1 MRAPKRTVSLLLA
14 AALLLALSLLTGC
27 AQIDEA
33 EEPLFPPEE
42 DPAPEET
49 AAALPSAF
57 SLPYLAGQPLNPLTC
72 PDGMQQTAASL
83 LYEGL
88 FHLDGQFTP
97 QPLLCASYTYD
108 PEALTYVLT
117 LRQGVVFSDGSPL
130 TAADIKATLTAA
142 RSSARYAPRLADVKS
157 ISAGNGTVTLTLSR
171 PNSALPALLDIPIL
185 KSGTEKKDI
194 PTGTGPYLYD
204 ESSTPCLLAS
214 QNWWQ
219 GGGQPVER
227 IVLTET
233 ADAESMLYRFTSHDV
248 QLLVSDLTGTDSVTV
263 SGSVRC
269 TDADTTVFQYLG
281 INTTVKPLDDAA
293 FRRCLS
299 LGLNRQALVSGL
311 LSGHARAAQFPV
323 SPVSPLYP
331 SELDTAFSATA
342 FADALAA
349 CETCPTRTLR
359 LVVNSENAFKVS
371 VAHQIAATFT
381 TSGIPMEAVSLPW
394 AEYTAALAAGRFDL
408 YYGEVR
414 LLADWDVSSLL
425 ATSGSLNYGGWSDA
439 QCNQLLEACRSSAGR
454 ETALNALYRYL
465 REQTPILP
473 VCFKTVSALYES
485 DVLEGLTPT
494 AAEPFYDL
502 NSCVIHL
509 SAG

>member
-1 MRAPKRTVSLLLA
+1 M
-14 AALLLALSLLTGC
+14 
-27 AQIDEA
+27 
-33 EEPLFPPEE
+33 
-42 DPAPEET
+42 
-49 AAALPSAF
+49 
-57 SLPYLAGQPLNPLTC
+57 
-72 PDGMQQTAASL
+72 
-83 LYEGL
+83 
-88 FHLDGQFTP
+88 
-97 QPLLCASYTYD
+97 
-108 PEALTYVLT
+108 
-117 LRQGVVFSDGSPL
+117 
-130 TAADIKATLTAA
+130 
-142 RSSARYAPRLADVKS
+142 
-157 ISAGNGTVTLTLSR
+157 TLTLSR

-269 TDADTTVFQYLG
+269 TDADTSVFQYLG

-349 CETCPTRTLR
+349 CETRPTRTLR

-371 VAHQIAATFT
+371 VAQQIAATFT

-425 ATSGSLNYGGWSDA
+425 ATGGSLNYGGWSDA

>member
-1 MRAPKRTVSLLLA
+1 M
-14 AALLLALSLLTGC
+14 
-27 AQIDEA
+27 
-33 EEPLFPPEE
+33 
-42 DPAPEET
+42 
-49 AAALPSAF
+49 
-57 SLPYLAGQPLNPLTC
+57 
-72 PDGMQQTAASL
+72 
-83 LYEGL
+83 
-88 FHLDGQFTP
+88 
-97 QPLLCASYTYD
+97 
-108 PEALTYVLT
+108 
-117 LRQGVVFSDGSPL
+117 
-130 TAADIKATLTAA
+130 
-142 RSSARYAPRLADVKS
+142 
-157 ISAGNGTVTLTLSR
+157 
-171 PNSALPALLDIPIL
+171 
-185 KSGTEKKDI
+185 
-194 PTGTGPYLYD
+194 
-204 ESSTPCLLAS
+204 
-214 QNWWQ
+214 
-219 GGGQPVER
+219 
-227 IVLTET
+227 
-233 ADAESMLYRFTSHDV
+233 
-248 QLLVSDLTGTDSVTV
+248 
-263 SGSVRC
+263 
-269 TDADTTVFQYLG
+269 
-281 INTTVKPLDDAA
+281 
-293 FRRCLS
+293 
-299 LGLNRQALVSGL
+299 
-311 LSGHARAAQFPV
+311 
-323 SPVSPLYP
+323 SPLYP

-349 CETCPTRTLR
+349 CETRPTRTLR

-381 TSGIPMEAVSLPW
+381 TSGIPIEAVSLPW

>member
-1 MRAPKRTVSLLLA
+1 
-14 AALLLALSLLTGC
+14 
-27 AQIDEA
+27 
-33 EEPLFPPEE
+33 
-42 DPAPEET
+42 
-49 AAALPSAF
+49 
-57 SLPYLAGQPLNPLTC
+57 
-72 PDGMQQTAASL
+72 
-83 LYEGL
+83 
-88 FHLDGQFTP
+88 
-97 QPLLCASYTYD
+97 
-108 PEALTYVLT
+108 
-117 LRQGVVFSDGSPL
+117 
-130 TAADIKATLTAA
+130 
-142 RSSARYAPRLADVKS
+142 
-157 ISAGNGTVTLTLSR
+157 
-171 PNSALPALLDIPIL
+171 
-185 KSGTEKKDI
+185 
-194 PTGTGPYLYD
+194 
-204 ESSTPCLLAS
+204 
-214 QNWWQ
+214 
-219 GGGQPVER
+219 
-227 IVLTET
+227 
-233 ADAESMLYRFTSHDV
+233 MLYRFTSHDV

-349 CETCPTRTLR
+349 CETRPTRTLR

-371 VAHQIAATFT
+371 VAQQIAATFT

-425 ATSGSLNYGGWSDA
+425 ATGGSLNYGGWSDA

>member
-1 MRAPKRTVSLLLA
+1 M
-14 AALLLALSLLTGC
+14 
-27 AQIDEA
+27 
-33 EEPLFPPEE
+33 
-42 DPAPEET
+42 
-49 AAALPSAF
+49 
-57 SLPYLAGQPLNPLTC
+57 
-72 PDGMQQTAASL
+72 
-83 LYEGL
+83 
-88 FHLDGQFTP
+88 
-97 QPLLCASYTYD
+97 
-108 PEALTYVLT
+108 
-117 LRQGVVFSDGSPL
+117 
-130 TAADIKATLTAA
+130 
-142 RSSARYAPRLADVKS
+142 
-157 ISAGNGTVTLTLSR
+157 
-171 PNSALPALLDIPIL
+171 
-185 KSGTEKKDI
+185 
-194 PTGTGPYLYD
+194 
-204 ESSTPCLLAS
+204 
-214 QNWWQ
+214 
-219 GGGQPVER
+219 
-227 IVLTET
+227 
-233 ADAESMLYRFTSHDV
+233 
-248 QLLVSDLTGTDSVTV
+248 
-263 SGSVRC
+263 
-269 TDADTTVFQYLG
+269 
-281 INTTVKPLDDAA
+281 
-293 FRRCLS
+293 
-299 LGLNRQALVSGL
+299 
-311 LSGHARAAQFPV
+311 
-323 SPVSPLYP
+323 SPLYP

-349 CETCPTRTLR
+349 CETRSTRTLR

-371 VAHQIAATFT
+371 VAQQIAATFT

-394 AEYTAALAAGRFDL
+394 VEYTAALAAGRFDL